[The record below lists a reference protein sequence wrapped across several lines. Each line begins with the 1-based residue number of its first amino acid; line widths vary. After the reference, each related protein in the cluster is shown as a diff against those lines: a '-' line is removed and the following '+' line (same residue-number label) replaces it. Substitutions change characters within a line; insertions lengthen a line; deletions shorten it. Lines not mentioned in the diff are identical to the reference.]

1 MDACFR
7 VFTPHHSGKRA
18 GPRQH
23 RSYQGERGRGL
34 LRIGRPGGV
43 PGGPYAAGHACGPGR
58 GEYPGAEHRLH
69 SRPCQGRQ
77 RDGGQDYPA
86 PEQEAPQEAA
96 GRVEPEAMEELAGT
110 GEDNEPEDLVQVAKI
125 TSRKHRGLNAA
136 TLEMTAEYTAV
147 MGHLVAK
154 LPLEFFEHMPTKD
167 AIALKGKVVGFLFNA
182 DGEE

>member
-1 MDACFR
+1 MMEK
-7 VFTPHHSGKRA
+7 GKTT
-18 GPRQH
+18 
-23 RSYQGERGRGL
+23 
-34 LRIGRPGGV
+34 
-43 PGGPYAAGHACGPGR
+43 
-58 GEYPGAEHRLH
+58 
-69 SRPCQGRQ
+69 
-77 RDGGQDYPA
+77 PA
-86 PEQEAPQEAA
+86 PEQEVPQEAA
-96 GRVEPEAMEELAGT
+96 GRAEPEAMEELAGT

-154 LPLEFFEHMPTKD
+154 LPLEFFEHMPAKD

>member
-1 MDACFR
+1 M
-7 VFTPHHSGKRA
+7 G
-18 GPRQH
+18 
-23 RSYQGERGRGL
+23 
-34 LRIGRPGGV
+34 
-43 PGGPYAAGHACGPGR
+43 
-58 GEYPGAEHRLH
+58 
-69 SRPCQGRQ
+69 
-77 RDGGQDYPA
+77 
-86 PEQEAPQEAA
+86 
-96 GRVEPEAMEELAGT
+96 PEAMEELAGT

-154 LPLEFFEHMPTKD
+154 LPLEFFEHMPAKD